1 MFTTNNYP
9 NSPLTNSFVTP
20 LSLSSL
26 TDLLGTG
33 NKNKFNYIKT
43 EKLNDGTFVSKFVLP
58 GYEKDE
64 IKIEF
69 SKTDM
74 YNGSR
79 QIYVTAKNDEYG
91 ETFFTSIIPYD
102 IDEKSTKA
110 TLKNGILKITFC
122 REKTKSPLSS
132 LKIEVA

>member
-1 MFTTNNYP
+1 MFTANNYP
-9 NSPLTNSFVTP
+9 TLTNSFVTP
-20 LSLSSL
+20 LSLGSL
-26 TDLLGTG
+26 NELLGTG
-33 NKNKFNYIKT
+33 SKNKYNYIKT
-43 EKLNDGTFVSKFVLP
+43 EKINDGTFLSKFILP

-110 TLKNGILKITFC
+110 ILKNGILKISFC
-122 REKTKSPLSS
+122 REKNKSPLSS